1 MKLMSLEQL
10 EKLMAQPPL
19 QKHLRHWEECK
30 VAYPQV
36 WYTLWL
42 GTVKDY
48 LVRRKDR
55 GNKCTT

>member
-10 EKLMAQPPL
+10 EKIMDQEPL
-19 QKHLRHWEECK
+19 QKHLAFWEDCK
-30 VAYPQV
+30 VAYPMV

-42 GTVKDY
+42 GILKDY